1 MPHCHIPAP
10 YTVPVKLFT
19 FLLAALLACPPAS
32 ARAYAREAG
41 PGEQHAPASADYP
54 ELAAALRQRLA
65 GTSTPTPALT
75 ALAQRLAAGHVDPR
89 MRALALSDW
98 VRTHIRA
105 ADTPVRPGDAAPR
118 PAAAVLDSGH
128 GDSLEIAHLL
138 QTLLNA
144 AGIDASVALVSRE
157 PDEGLA
163 DPPTL
168 AAFDTAIVHLPAL
181 GLYLAPYAHEVAAG
195 YMPPALLGK
204 PALLLASGR
213 FAMTPM
219 GQAQSVRSAATV
231 DLRRDGSASLQLQRT
246 YTGAAAEPARIAA
259 RAAVHDVPP
268 AAHAQLAGY
277 LLQDAGQVGQGA
289 HASDSL
295 DADGNYRM
303 TLSSAVPQLL
313 ALPGAHSVP
322 TDYAHLGTIAE
333 ALAALPRA
341 GASGSNSSSG
351 RAVCSAVDAED
362 QLRVRLPPELRIVD
376 VPAALSVVQG
386 GVFYHAA
393 YDRQGNTV
401 LIRRRL
407 TFRSGR
413 PVCSAP
419 EARQMQP
426 ALARIERDLRS
437 RIRVT
442 QP

>member
-10 YTVPVKLFT
+10 YTAPVRLFT
-19 FLLAALLACPPAS
+19 FLLAALLTCAPAC
-32 ARAYAREAG
+32 ARTYAREAG
-41 PGEQHAPASADYP
+41 PGKQQAPAPADYP

-75 ALAQRLAAGHVDPR
+75 ALAQRLAAGHADPR
-89 MRALALSDW
+89 TRALALSDW
-98 VRTHIRA
+98 VRTHIRP
-105 ADTPVRPGDAAPR
+105 ADTPLQPGDAAPR
-118 PAAAVLDSGH
+118 PAAAVLDSGY
-128 GDSLEIAHLL
+128 GDSLEAAHLL

-144 AGIDASVALVSRE
+144 AGIEAGVALVGRG
-157 PDEGLA
+157 PDDGLA

-168 AAFDTAIVHLPAL
+168 TAFDAAIVHLPTL
-181 GLYLAPYAHEVAAG
+181 GLYLAPYAREVAAG
-195 YMPPALLGK
+195 YLPPSLLGK
-204 PALLLASGR
+204 PALLLTSGR
-213 FAMTPM
+213 FTMTPM

-231 DLRRDGSASLQLQRT
+231 DVRRDGSASLHLERT
-246 YTGAAAEPARIAA
+246 YAGAAAEPARMAA
-259 RAAVHDVPP
+259 RAAVRNAPP

-277 LLQDAGQVGQGA
+277 PLQNAGQVGQGA

-303 TLSSAVPQLL
+303 TLFGAVPQLL

-333 ALAALPRA
+333 ALAALQRA
-341 GASGSNSSSG
+341 GASGSNG

-376 VPAALSVVQG
+376 VPAPLSVVQG

-393 YDRQGNTV
+393 YERQGNTV